1 MIALSI
7 LEALFYRTLLHP
19 YFSTRPSTNSCANS
33 PIESS
38 NKFNYVLSFSGGED
52 SRIIV
57 TSLQNG
63 NVLMKFDHHRGPV
76 NSIRVDSAGEILV
89 SGSSD
94 CTVCLWCL
102 KKFTML
108 KNIVLP
114 SPVTMLDVS
123 ADSVFLL
130 AACEDQKLYLRSLA
144 TGTEIHTLRGHQG
157 EVKSV
162 CLARD
167 CRRAIVGGTK
177 GKVSVFD
184 MHSGRLT
191 RTLTTY
197 PSADVTAVK
206 VSNMLLNQYM
216 CSTFLNFE

>member
-1 MIALSI
+1 MFRIYQLTPNLPLSI
-7 LEALFYRTLLHP
+7 
-19 YFSTRPSTNSCANS
+19 
-33 PIESS
+33 
-38 NKFNYVLSFSGGED
+38 SGGED

-57 TSLQNG
+57 TSLLTG
-63 NVLMKFDHHRGPV
+63 DVLIKVDHHRGPV
-76 NSIRVDSAGEILV
+76 KSIRVDSAGEILV

-102 KKFTML
+102 EKFTLL
-108 KNIVLP
+108 KSIVLP
-114 SPVTMLDVS
+114 SAVTVLDVS

-144 TGTEIHTLRGHQG
+144 TGTEVHTLRGHQG
-157 EVKSV
+157 EVKSI
-162 CLARD
+162 CLAKD
-167 CRRAIVGGTK
+167 CRRAIAGGAK

-191 RTLTTY
+191 RTLLAN

-206 VSNMLLNQYM
+206 VNYKFRIYDFILIKRGRIEN
-216 CSTFLNFE
+216 E